1 MIGLA
6 EPSPVVATILRA
18 LVGMNNSSAW
28 STPAYSHQ
36 HCVEYELAGYCRS
49 RRPSDDLSGIHD
61 HGEIEPSFPGSNVR
75 NIRNPSSIWTCD
87 VELALK
93 DVWNQLGWLG
103 CAAVPDSIASNRP
116 DFIYAHQ
123 PHHAVLA
130 AGLSSLSK
138 VEEYPWGSVD
148 TVACRIRGADQPEE
162 PNVLQGPPTDRS
174 LSRSDAEQRVAK
186 TFIRTSRGHSL
197 QLTVVIGDLLCGS
210 VSGHGEI
217 SHTSR
222 ARDFA

>member
-1 MIGLA
+1 
-6 EPSPVVATILRA
+6 
-18 LVGMNNSSAW
+18 
-28 STPAYSHQ
+28 
-36 HCVEYELAGYCRS
+36 
-49 RRPSDDLSGIHD
+49 
-61 HGEIEPSFPGSNVR
+61 
-75 NIRNPSSIWTCD
+75 
-87 VELALK
+87 
-93 DVWNQLGWLG
+93 
-103 CAAVPDSIASNRP
+103 VPDSIASNRP